1 MRVIKCD
8 VCGKEMLYGYE
19 INQYTDFTENDCFV
33 DLCDNCYDLYRD
45 LHSEYLSESRKIHEE
60 FAKKI
65 DILREKYKK
74 EILKLR
80 KNS

>member
-45 LHSEYLSESRKIHEE
+45 LHSEYLS
-60 FAKKI
+60 
-65 DILREKYKK
+65 
-74 EILKLR
+74 
-80 KNS
+80 